1 MMILIFIIHAE
12 VAACT
17 STILTAKRINNV
29 TSAPI
34 TEIDTTYRCKI
45 AFTISIRAACGG
57 IVTFSI
63 ASSSL

>member
-1 MMILIFIIHAE
+1 MMILIFTIHAE
-12 VAACT
+12 AAEYT
-17 STILTAKRINNV
+17 LTILMVKRTRNVIN
-29 TSAPI
+29 API
-34 TEIDTTYRCKI
+34 TEIDTTYKCKI